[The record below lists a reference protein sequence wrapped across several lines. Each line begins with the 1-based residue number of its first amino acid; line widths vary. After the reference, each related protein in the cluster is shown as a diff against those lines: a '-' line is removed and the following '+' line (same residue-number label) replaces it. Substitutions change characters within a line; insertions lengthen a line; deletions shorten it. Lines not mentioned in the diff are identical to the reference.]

1 MAEKGSNVSV
11 SVQGV
16 NVTAPFEAIRLAQKM
31 KANRSK
37 GDNIL
42 DTKELMRTKKDYSRT
57 LLIVGLVVAVI
68 FFVMAFLEALGGIK
82 TGLLWID
89 FVAIGLMAICGPY
102 GFYTTYKYNKIKE
115 IESRLPDF
123 LRDVA
128 EAGRFGMTLAE
139 AVKVASRG
147 RYGGLTPEIRRMA
160 AQIDWGVPAAEA
172 MRLFAE
178 RVDTPLVKRMMGII
192 IKANDAG
199 GSVADVLTMVAHD
212 ARETMLTQQDRK
224 ISMAT
229 YTVVIY
235 VSFMVFIATIF
246 ILNSTFLPKMEE
258 AGRSVAEGAEAAGI
272 TNMPATIKTDI
283 IPTVQLIFVVAVVI
297 HAFGDGILAG
307 VLQDGRIQNGMR
319 HSFIML
325 LAGLIGLRLIAG

>member
-1 MAEKGSNVSV
+1 MMPMAKNE
-11 SVQGV
+11 
-16 NVTAPFEAIRLAQKM
+16 ELLDM
-31 KANRSK
+31 KE
-37 GDNIL
+37 I
-42 DTKELMRTKKDYSRT
+42 TKRQQDYSK
-57 LLIVGLVVAVI
+57 LLLYIGIIVAIILFAMG
-68 FFVMAFLEALGGIK
+68 FLDYIGGID

-89 FVAIGLMAICGPY
+89 FVALGLMAICGPY
-102 GFYTTYKYNKIKE
+102 GFYATSKHKKIKE

-147 RYGGLTPEIRRMA
+147 RYGTLTPEIRRMA
-160 AQIDWGVPAAEA
+160 AQIDWGVPAGEA
-172 MRLFAE
+172 MRLFSE
-178 RVDTPLVKRMMGII
+178 RVDTPLTNRMMSII
-192 IKANDAG
+192 VKANDAG
-199 GSVADVLTMVAHD
+199 GNVADVLTMVAHD
-212 ARETMLTQQDRK
+212 AREVMLAEEERK

-235 VSFMVFIATIF
+235 VAFMVFLATIF

-258 AGRSVAEGAEAAGI
+258 AGASVAEGAQAAGI
-272 TNMPATIKTDI
+272 TNMPATIQTDI
-283 IPTVQLIFVVAVVI
+283 IPTVQLIFIVSVVI

-307 VLQDGRIQNGMR
+307 VLQDGRIANGMR

-325 LAGLIGLRLIAG
+325 LIGLIGTRLITG

>member
-1 MAEKGSNVSV
+1 MAAQK
-11 SVQGV
+11 
-16 NVTAPFEAIRLAQKM
+16 NVTIATPGVDVYAPAGSSKYT
-31 KANRSK
+31 KGTKSSK
-37 GDNIL
+37 GQKVI
-42 DTKELMRTKKDYSRT
+42 DTKELYRKKKDYSRP
-57 LLIVGLVVAVI
+57 LLIGGIVVALI
-68 FFVMAFLEALGGIK
+68 MFAMAFLAAINGIK

-102 GFYTTYKYNKIKE
+102 GFYTTHKYKKVKE

-172 MRLFAE
+172 MRLFSE
-178 RVDTPLVKRMMGII
+178 RVNTPLVKRMMSII

-212 ARETMLTQQDRK
+212 ARETMLSQDERK
-224 ISMAT
+224 ISMST
-229 YTVVIY
+229 FTVVIY
-235 VSFMVFIATIF
+235 VSFFVFLATIF
-246 ILNSTFLPKMEE
+246 ILNVTFLPKMQE
-258 AGRSVAEGAEAAGI
+258 AGQSVAEGAAAMGI
-272 TNMPATIKTDI
+272 TNMPASIKSDI
-283 IPTVQLIFVVAVVI
+283 IPTVQLIFIVAVVI
-297 HAFGDGILAG
+297 HAFGDGIMAG
-307 VLQDGRIQNGMR
+307 VLQDGRIANGMR

-325 LAGLIGLRLIAG
+325 LIGLLGTRLIAG

>member
-1 MAEKGSNVSV
+1 MAE
-11 SVQGV
+11 
-16 NVTAPFEAIRLAQKM
+16 E
-31 KANRSK
+31 
-37 GDNIL
+37 IL
-42 DTKELMRTKKDYSRT
+42 SIKELYRSKKDYSRP
-57 LLIVGLVVAVI
+57 LLYAGIAIAAVM
-68 FFVMAFLEALGGIK
+68 FFMGVLDAIGGID
-82 TGLLWID
+82 TPLMWVD
-89 FVAIGLMAICGPY
+89 YMAIGLMAICGPY
-102 GFYTTYKYNKIKE
+102 GFYTTRKYNRIKE

-139 AVKVASRG
+139 AIKVASRG

-172 MRLFAE
+172 IRLFAE
-178 RVDTPLVKRMMGII
+178 RTDTPLVRRMMSII

-212 ARETMLTQQDRK
+212 AREVMLAQSERK
-224 ISMAT
+224 VAMAT

-246 ILNSTFLPKMEE
+246 ILNTTFLPKMIE
-258 AGRSVAEGAEAAGI
+258 AGTQVNEGAAKLGQALP
-272 TNMPATIKTDI
+272 TTIETAV
-283 IPTVQLIFVVAVVI
+283 IPTIQLIFIVSVMI

-325 LAGLIGLRLIAG
+325 LIGLLGTRLLG

>member
-1 MAEKGSNVSV
+1 MAE
-11 SVQGV
+11 
-16 NVTAPFEAIRLAQKM
+16 EL
-31 KANRSK
+31 
-37 GDNIL
+37 L
-42 DTKELMRTKKDYSRT
+42 DFKELDRNKKDYSRT
-57 LLIVGLVVAVI
+57 LLMVGLIAAAI
-68 FFVMAFLEALGGIK
+68 LFVLAALTAMKAID

-89 FVAIGLMAICGPY
+89 YAAIGLMAICGPY
-102 GFYTTYKYNKIKE
+102 GFYTTYKYNKTKA

-139 AVKVASRG
+139 AIKVASHG

-172 MRLFAE
+172 IRLFAE
-178 RVDTPLVKRMMGII
+178 RVDTPLVKRMMSII

-212 ARETMLTQQDRK
+212 ARETMLTQNERK
-224 ISMAT
+224 VAMAT

-246 ILNSTFLPKMEE
+246 ILNVTFLPKMVE
-258 AGRSVAEGAEAAGI
+258 AGNQVNQGAADLGQSLPVTI
-272 TNMPATIKTDI
+272 DVNVVATI
-283 IPTVQLIFVVAVVI
+283 QLIFIVAVII

-325 LAGLIGLRLIAG
+325 LIGLLGTRLLGG

>member
-1 MAEKGSNVSV
+1 MADE
-11 SVQGV
+11 
-16 NVTAPFEAIRLAQKM
+16 L
-31 KANRSK
+31 
-37 GDNIL
+37 L
-42 DTKELMRTKKDYSRT
+42 DIKELDRNKRDYSRV
-57 LLIVGLVVAVI
+57 LLIGGTIAAVIMFALAALTALGLVD
-68 FFVMAFLEALGGIK
+68 

-89 FVAIGLMAICGPY
+89 FLAIGLMAICGPY
-102 GFYTTYKYNKIKE
+102 GFYTTHKYNKTKA

-139 AVKVASRG
+139 AIKVASRG

-172 MRLFAE
+172 IRLFAE
-178 RVDTPLVKRMMGII
+178 RVDTPLVKRMMSII

-199 GSVADVLTMVAHD
+199 GSVADVLTMVSHD
-212 ARETMLTQQDRK
+212 ARETMLTQNERK
-224 ISMAT
+224 IAMAT

-246 ILNSTFLPKMEE
+246 ILNVTFLPKMLE
-258 AGRSVAEGAEAAGI
+258 AGTQVAAGSSNLSQ
-272 TNMPATIKTDI
+272 TLPTTIDTAI
-283 IPTVQLIFVVAVVI
+283 IPTIQLILIVAVII

-325 LAGLIGLRLIAG
+325 LIGLLGTRLIG